1 MKYIYT
7 LFIALGLTAA
17 TKLYANDNLVSVMI
31 NKQTYQ
37 FDRPIRL
44 SSVLSI
50 VADNGDWYWPSASA
64 FDLANPKVCSFI
76 KMRRQKLKTN
86 ELCYK
91 NKKSR

>member
-44 SSVLSI
+44 
-50 VADNGDWYWPSASA
+50 
-64 FDLANPKVCSFI
+64 
-76 KMRRQKLKTN
+76 
-86 ELCYK
+86 
-91 NKKSR
+91 